1 LVTARITLQT
11 AKSDLSDVNGAVASH
26 FVLGRLAA
34 EAGDVGKAA
43 EEMEAFAKGYVD
55 PNIVFNYPGYS
66 CWVARAEEAA
76 GHPDH
81 ADAVLK
87 SAGTFVDCYR
97 FRGDIL
103 DHRGDWVAAQ
113 RAYAAAVA
121 LAPHLPA
128 GYYSWGAALARH
140 GDLAG
145 AIAKKEANQRGS
157 HWADPLKAW
166 GDVLLK
172 QGHTKEALVKYNE
185 ALKYAPNWSALK
197 ETREAA
203 AKPRT

>member
-1 LVTARITLQT
+1 
-11 AKSDLSDVNGAVASH
+11 
-26 FVLGRLAA
+26 
-34 EAGDVGKAA
+34 
-43 EEMEAFAKGYVD
+43 
-55 PNIVFNYPGYS
+55 
-66 CWVARAEEAA
+66 
-76 GHPDH
+76 
-81 ADAVLK
+81 
-87 SAGTFVDCYR
+87 
-97 FRGDIL
+97 
-103 DHRGDWVAAQ
+103 
-113 RAYAAAVA
+113 VA

-145 AIAKKEANQRGS
+145 AIAKFKEANQRGS

-172 QGHTKEALVKYNE
+172 QGHPKEALVKYNE

-203 AKPRT
+203 ATQKP